1 MKNAK
6 PKKRILYTDD
16 GGEIAGRLT
25 LVPDFLPSPEELA
38 DAAPQ
43 TKITLAVDTEAV
55 EWFKSEAKRRRGA
68 SYQRM
73 MRNLLSAYARAHRK
87 P

>member
-6 PKKRILYTDD
+6 AKKRIRYTED
-16 GGEIAGRLT
+16 GGEIAGELT
-25 LVPDFLPSPEELA
+25 PTADFLPSPEELA

-55 EWFKSEAKRRRGA
+55 EWFKAEAKRRRGA

-73 MRNLLSAYARAHRK
+73 MRNLLSAYARAHK
-87 P
+87 NA